1 MTKAPGIL
9 DSLLA
14 EGAAGGYAPLVRLHA
29 EGQAIAG
36 VVEEVGERR
45 YNRAGHPLVTIRVL
59 EARNIETDTR
69 VRLHLAHRDLR
80 GCVVQVDDTLA
91 IEVVSK
97 GGQGTRLRYAV
108 QKGNPGATVEKDPWA
123 Q

>member
-1 MTKAPGIL
+1 MTNAPGIL

-14 EGAAGGYAPLVRLHA
+14 EGAAGGYAPLVRLHDEA
-29 EGQAIAG
+29 QAIAG

-45 YNRAGHPLVTIRVL
+45 YNRADHPLVTIRVL

-80 GCVVQVDDTLA
+80 SCVVEVGDRLA
-91 IEVVSK
+91 VEVVSK
-97 GGQGTRLRYAV
+97 GGQGTRLRYAIK
-108 QKGNPGATVEKDPWA
+108 KGGGAAEVKDPWE